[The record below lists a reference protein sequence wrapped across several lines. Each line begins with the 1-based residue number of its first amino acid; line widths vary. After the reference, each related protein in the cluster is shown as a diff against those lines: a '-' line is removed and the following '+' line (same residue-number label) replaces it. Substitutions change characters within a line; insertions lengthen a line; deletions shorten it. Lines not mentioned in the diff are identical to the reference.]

1 MTFPKTASSL
11 ALVLA
16 LLLGACAG
24 NGYGPKQTGGAVIGA
39 AAGGLLG
46 SKIGSGG
53 GRLAA
58 TAAGTLVGLVIGSE
72 VGASLDRIDRMYA
85 ARAQQAALE
94 TRPAGHSTTWVNPDS
109 GNAGSITPTR
119 TYRSAAGGYCREYQH
134 TVIIGGREERGYG
147 RACRRPDG
155 SWRIAD

>member
-1 MTFPKTASSL
+1 MTYPKTALS
-11 ALVLA
+11 LVLA

-24 NGYGPKQTGGAVIGA
+24 SGYGPKQTGGAVIGA
-39 AAGGLLG
+39 ATGGFLG
-46 SKIGSGG
+46 SKIGSGS

-58 TAAGTLVGLVIGSE
+58 TAAGALVGLVIGSE
-72 VGASLDRIDRMYA
+72 AGRSLDRADRMYA

-94 TRPAGHSTTWVNPDS
+94 TAPAGHSATWVNPDS
-109 GNAGSITPTR
+109 GNAGSFTPTT
-119 TYRSAAGGYCREYQH
+119 TYRTAAGGVCREYQH
-134 TVIIGGREERGYG
+134 SVIIGGREERGYG